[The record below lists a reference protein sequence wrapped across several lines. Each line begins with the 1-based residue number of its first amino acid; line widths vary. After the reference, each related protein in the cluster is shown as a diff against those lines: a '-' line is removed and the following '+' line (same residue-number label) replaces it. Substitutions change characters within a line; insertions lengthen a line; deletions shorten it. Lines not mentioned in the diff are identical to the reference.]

1 MRKFKK
7 GDAIEDRITGARGT
21 FYGYR
26 LDGACL
32 VDIETKREEDEIK
45 SACPPIKENSYTQY
59 TKERDESVRHI
70 TPVEP
75 CRGHAL
81 AAEDKDYSPAEE
93 EINNSEGI
101 RHGNGM
107 QYLKS
112 GYTPTKEQAERVAKM
127 NEQID
132 DVKKSGLTRPERYA
146 SREVAG
152 MDVIDLIKYW
162 NLNFNEGNILKYL
175 LRDKGEDVSDM
186 QKIVDYAKR
195 ELKYIENSLP
205 F

>member
-26 LDGACL
+26 LDGVCL

-127 NEQID
+127 NETEGNHYKLEID
-132 DVKKSGLTRPERYA
+132 PYEYCFKNNFNPLQFNA
-146 SREVAG
+146 
-152 MDVIDLIKYW
+152 IKYLSRY
-162 NLNFNEGNILKYL
+162 NLKNGKQDLEKAINTINRLI
-175 LRDKGEDVSDM
+175 
-186 QKIVDYAKR
+186 
-195 ELKYIENSLP
+195 ELEYKK
-205 F
+205 

>member
-93 EINNSEGI
+93 
-101 RHGNGM
+101 
-107 QYLKS
+107 
-112 GYTPTKEQAERVAKM
+112 QAERVAKM
-127 NEQID
+127 NEEHN
-132 DVKKSGLTRPERYA
+132 RPERYS
-146 SREVAG
+146 SREVNG
-152 MDVIDLIKYW
+152 MDVIDLVKYW
-162 NLNFNEGNILKYL
+162 GLNFNEGNILKYL